1 MGVVPIAD
9 AKSYRNAADVAS
21 AAAVAK
27 QRAKALALPVYV
39 QRSDERGATLA
50 QRVNAPSLLG

>member
-27 QRAKALALPVYV
+27 QRANLWPC
-39 QRSDERGATLA
+39 RSMCNVAT
-50 QRVNAPSLLG
+50 NAV